1 MNHPS
6 SKTVL
11 AFMAHPD
18 DAEILCAGTL
28 ARLHAEHGWNVAIA
42 TATAG
47 DAGSVTLRP
56 DEISR
61 IRYEEA
67 RRSVSLLDG
76 QYYCAG
82 CSDLYICYDRP
93 TLQKFVEII
102 RRVRPDLV
110 ITHSPEDY
118 MVDHEQTSRLVRSAC
133 FGAPARNVLTNAD
146 RPAEPLDHIPY
157 LYYADALEG
166 RDIFGRAIEPDII
179 VDISSV
185 MHIKEQMLACHA
197 SQREWLREQHGV
209 DEYILMMKRWAQHR
223 GQQIGAEYGEA
234 FRQHRG
240 HAYPQDDLLARL
252 LDAKKPAN

>member
-28 ARLHAEHGWNVAIA
+28 ARLHEEHGWNVAIA

-47 DAGSVTLRP
+47 DAGSATLRP

-76 QYYCAG
+76 QYYCVG

-118 MVDHEQTSRLVRSAC
+118 MVDHEMTSLLARAASFLFAAPNASRLPL
-133 FGAPARNVLTNAD
+133 PADVSV
-146 RPAEPLDHIPY
+146 PY
-157 LYYADALEG
+157 LYYCDPIEGVDPLGNPVLPTTYVDVSAQLEMKT
-166 RDIFGRAIEPDII
+166 R
-179 VDISSV
+179 
-185 MHIKEQMLACHA
+185 MLACHA
-197 SQREWLREQHGV
+197 SQREWLLKHHGV
-209 DEYILMMKRWAQHR
+209 DEYIDSMRRHMSHR
-223 GQQIGAEYGEA
+223 GKQVGVAAAEA
-234 FRQHRG
+234 FVQHRG

-252 LDAKKPAN
+252 FPLSKMV